1 MIGSNGIVNITRQR
15 QKQEITTGIT
25 TGITKQMLHETTRLT

>member
-25 TGITKQMLHETTRLT
+25 KQMLHETTRLT